1 MRRIFIIGIGA
12 GNPDHITVQAIK
24 ALAGIDVVFVID
36 KGPEKDDL
44 AALRREICARYIT
57 QPYRMVAIPDPVRD
71 RRNPAYETGV
81 LAWHAERARI
91 YEDLIAETLGESE
104 NGAFLVWGDPA
115 LYDSTI
121 RIIDQI
127 RARGVVAFTHEVI
140 PGITSVQALTARHGI
155 TANTIGGPVHIT
167 TGRRLGDH
175 RIEPADSVV
184 VMLDGECAFRAIDGE
199 DLEIFWG
206 AYLGS
211 DKEILISGPLREVA
225 DAITQA
231 RAEARA
237 AHGWIMDVYLL
248 RRSATA

>member
-57 QPYRMVAIPDPVRD
+57 RPYRMVDIPDPVRD
-71 RRNPAYETGV
+71 RTGATYEAGV
-81 LAWHAERARI
+81 LAWHSERARI
-91 YEDLIAETLGESE
+91 YETLIAEKLGEDES
-104 NGAFLVWGDPA
+104 GAFLVWGDPA

-121 RIIDQI
+121 RIIDGI
-127 RARGVVAFTHEVI
+127 RARGVVAFSHEVI
-140 PGITSVQALTARHGI
+140 PGITSVQALTAGHAI
-155 TANTIGGPVHIT
+155 TANAIGGPVHIT
-167 TGRRLGDH
+167 TGRRLGE
-175 RIEPADSVV
+175 RPIEAADSIV
-184 VMLDGECAFRAIDGE
+184 VMLDGECAFRALAGE
-199 DLEIFWG
+199 ALDIFWG
-206 AYLGS
+206 AYLGT
-211 DKEILISGPLREVA
+211 DKEILISGRLSDVA
-225 DAITQA
+225 DTITQA

-248 RRSATA
+248 RRSVPS

>member
-57 QPYRMVAIPDPVRD
+57 RPYRVVDIPDPVRD
-71 RRNPAYETGV
+71 RRGAAYEAGV

-91 YEDLIAETLGESE
+91 YETLMAETLGEDE
-104 NGAFLVWGDPA
+104 TGAFLVWGDPA

-121 RIIDQI
+121 RIIDGI
-127 RARGVVAFTHEVI
+127 RARGVVAFSYEVI
-140 PGITSVQALTARHGI
+140 PGITSVQALTAGHAI
-155 TANTIGGPVHIT
+155 TANAIGGPVHIT
-167 TGRRLGDH
+167 TGRRLGE
-175 RIEPADSVV
+175 RPIEAADSIV
-184 VMLDGECAFRAIDGE
+184 VMLDGEALD
-199 DLEIFWG
+199 IFWG
-206 AYLGS
+206 AYLGT
-211 DKEILISGPLREVA
+211 DKEILISGRLNDVA
-225 DAITQA
+225 DTITQA

-248 RRSATA
+248 RRSVPS